1 MTHRRL
7 HLIAHL
13 ALALAVL
20 CLALAL
26 HTDSVT
32 APAAPPTPTPSPVVI
47 ADQPPV
53 PAAVTITGI
62 ATWYDATR
70 NNAWYTRGNRA
81 VEFYGAASP
90 YLRSLRNFRWGGAQY
105 RVIIRSH
112 LTGREVVV
120 VVTDT
125 CSCYGRRDVIGDE
138 PLIDLAPAVWDA
150 LGVRLGRGIMA
161 IDLTI
166 LP

>member
-1 MTHRRL
+1 MTQSRA

-20 CLALAL
+20 CLAL
-26 HTDSVT
+26 SVST
-32 APAAPPTPTPSPVVI
+32 RPVIAPTPSPSPSPVMIDQPPTPTGM
-47 ADQPPV
+47 
-53 PAAVTITGI
+53 TITGI
-62 ATWYDATR
+62 ATWYDASR
-70 NNAWYTRGNRA
+70 NHAWYTTGDDA
-81 VEFYGAASP
+81 VAFYGAASP
-90 YLRSLRNFRWGGAQY
+90 YLRSLRDFRYGGAQY

-125 CSCYGRRDVIGDE
+125 CSCYGRRDIKGDE
-138 PLIDLAPAVWDA
+138 PLIDLAPAVWQA

>member
-20 CLALAL
+20 SLSLAVS
-26 HTDSVT
+26 TRPVI
-32 APAAPPTPTPSPVVI
+32 APTLPPRVVI

-53 PAAVTITGI
+53 PAAVTVTGI
-62 ATWYDATR
+62 ATWYDASR
-70 NNAWYTRGNRA
+70 NGAWYTRGTDA
-81 VEFYGAASP
+81 VDFYGAASP

-125 CSCYGRRDVIGDE
+125 CSCYGRRDVVGDE

>member
-1 MTHRRL
+1 MTHHRS

-13 ALALAVL
+13 TLALAVL
-20 CLALAL
+20 VLSLAVS
-26 HTDSVT
+26 TRPVI
-32 APAAPPTPTPSPVVI
+32 APVLPSPSPSPVMI
-47 ADQPPV
+47 DQPETPTGI
-53 PAAVTITGI
+53 TITGI
-62 ATWYDATR
+62 ATWYDASR
-70 NNAWYTRGNRA
+70 NYAWYTTGSDA
-81 VEFYGAASP
+81 VDFYGAASP
-90 YLRSLRNFRWGGAQY
+90 YLRSLRDFRYGGKQY

-138 PLIDLAPAVWDA
+138 PLIDLAPAVWQA

>member
-1 MTHRRL
+1 MTQSRS

-20 CLALAL
+20 VLSLAVS
-26 HTDSVT
+26 TRPVI
-32 APAAPPTPTPSPVVI
+32 APVLPSPSPSPVMI
-47 ADQPPV
+47 DQPETPTGM
-53 PAAVTITGI
+53 TITGI
-62 ATWYDATR
+62 ATHYDASR
-70 NNAWYTRGNRA
+70 NNAWYTRGDDA
-81 VEFYGAASP
+81 VDFYGAASP
-90 YLRSLRNFRWGGAQY
+90 YLRSLRDFKWGGAQY

-138 PLIDLAPAVWDA
+138 PLIDLAPAVWQA

>member
-20 CLALAL
+20 CLAMAIG
-26 HTDSVT
+26 TDRVI
-32 APAAPPTPTPSPVVI
+32 APAPPPPSVMV
-47 ADQPPV
+47 DQPPV
-53 PAAVTITGI
+53 PSVPPAVTVTGI
-62 ATWYDATR
+62 ATWYDASR
-70 NNAWYTRGNRA
+70 NHAWYTRGTDA
-81 VEFYGAASP
+81 VAFYGAASP
-90 YLRSLRNFRWGGAQY
+90 YLRSLRDFRWGGAQY
-105 RVIIRSH
+105 RVLIRSH

-125 CSCYGRRDVIGDE
+125 CSCYGRRDLVGDE

-161 IDLTI
+161 IDLTL

>member
-1 MTHRRL
+1 MTHHRL

-20 CLALAL
+20 VLSL
-26 HTDSVT
+26 SVST
-32 APAAPPTPTPSPVVI
+32 RPVIAPTPAPTPSPSPVMI
-47 ADQPPV
+47 DQPETPTGI
-53 PAAVTITGI
+53 TITGI
-62 ATWYDATR
+62 ATWYDASR
-70 NNAWYTRGNRA
+70 NYAWYTTGSDA
-81 VEFYGAASP
+81 VDFYGAASP
-90 YLRSLRNFRWGGAQY
+90 YLRSLRDFRYGGKQY

-125 CSCYGRRDVIGDE
+125 CSCYGRRDVQGDE
-138 PLIDLAPAVWDA
+138 PLIDLAPAVWQA

>member
-1 MTHRRL
+1 M
-7 HLIAHL
+7 
-13 ALALAVL
+13 
-20 CLALAL
+20 
-26 HTDSVT
+26 
-32 APAAPPTPTPSPVVI
+32 
-47 ADQPPV
+47 
-53 PAAVTITGI
+53 TITGI
-62 ATWYDATR
+62 ATHYDASR
-70 NNAWYTRGNRA
+70 NNAWYTRGDDA
-81 VEFYGAASP
+81 VDFYGAASP
-90 YLRSLRNFRWGGAQY
+90 YLRSLRDFKWGGAQY

-138 PLIDLAPAVWDA
+138 PLIDLAPAVWQA